1 MDKKFLISGGG
12 TGGHIYPAIAIA
24 DEIKERFSNS
34 KILFTGSSS
43 RMEMKKKDFDEF
55 FTRTSRIVER
65 AGLQRALDNDFDV
78 VGDFFIDD
86 DEETEAQKKKQK
98 GDKIT

>member
-1 MDKKFLISGGG
+1 MNKD
-12 TGGHIYPAIAIA
+12 
-24 DEIKERFSNS
+24 D
-34 KILFTGSSS
+34 S
-43 RMEMKKKDFDEF
+43 RMEMKKKDFDDF
-55 FTRTSRIVER
+55 FSRTSRIVE
-65 AGLQRALDNDFDV
+65 RALDNDFDV

>member
-12 TGGHIYPAIAIA
+12 TVDIYTSTAIA

-43 RMEMKKKDFDEF
+43 RMKMKKIPEN
-55 FTRTSRIVER
+55 
-65 AGLQRALDNDFDV
+65 GY
-78 VGDFFIDD
+78 
-86 DEETEAQKKKQK
+86 
-98 GDKIT
+98 KITGYGYLVLIEKTFFKFIISIKSYC

>member
-1 MDKKFLISGGG
+1 MRKNMDKKFLISGGG

-43 RMEMKKKDFDEF
+43 RMEMKKIPEN
-55 FTRTSRIVER
+55 
-65 AGLQRALDNDFDV
+65 GY
-78 VGDFFIDD
+78 
-86 DEETEAQKKKQK
+86 
-98 GDKIT
+98 KIRELLLVLYNQLKSYMHLNQI

>member
-34 KILFTGSSS
+34 KILLTG
-43 RMEMKKKDFDEF
+43 
-55 FTRTSRIVER
+55 
-65 AGLQRALDNDFDV
+65 
-78 VGDFFIDD
+78 
-86 DEETEAQKKKQK
+86 
-98 GDKIT
+98 